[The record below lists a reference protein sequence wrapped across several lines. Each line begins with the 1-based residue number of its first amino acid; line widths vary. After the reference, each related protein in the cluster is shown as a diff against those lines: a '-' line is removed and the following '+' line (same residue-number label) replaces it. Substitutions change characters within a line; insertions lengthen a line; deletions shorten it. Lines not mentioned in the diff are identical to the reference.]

1 MNTIAM
7 KLQTG
12 TAALAIAAAA
22 TLIPVSAQAAPQI
35 SVPTA
40 PVTQVLDRLSEG
52 PAALADVNWWFFL
65 PNFGSTSSNSSA
77 IPQGLTLLH
86 IDVPILTPMLIR
98 PLLGALGLLNKQI
111 LCLPGLAGVHTN
123 AYGAINVTAFGC

>member
-22 TLIPVSAQAAPQI
+22 TLIPVSAQAAPEI

-40 PVTQVLDRLSEG
+40 PVSQ
-52 PAALADVNWWFFL
+52 LAEVDWWFFL

-77 IPQGLTLLH
+77 IPAGLTLLH
-86 IDVPILTPMLIR
+86 IDVPVLTPMLIA

-111 LCLPGLAGVHTN
+111 ICLPGLAGVHTN